1 MEVKLVKRG
10 KSSFQ
15 RREGKVSKHKTNKVK
30 FVYVALL
37 NTTGV
42 VGEGVLCVNETKPIF
57 VKTKRGD
64 DSISCGSRER
74 KVKSVSIPV

>member
-30 FVYVALL
+30 FVCVAPLTTTVLWERGFYVLMKQNQFL
-37 NTTGV
+37 WKQKEGTTPFLVAQGK
-42 VGEGVLCVNETKPIF
+42 EK
-57 VKTKRGD
+57 
-64 DSISCGSRER
+64 
-74 KVKSVSIPV
+74 

>member
-30 FVYVALL
+30 LVCVAPLATTVLWGRGFYVLMKQNQFL
-37 NTTGV
+37 
-42 VGEGVLCVNETKPIF
+42 
-57 VKTKRGD
+57 
-64 DSISCGSRER
+64 
-74 KVKSVSIPV
+74 

>member
-10 KSSFQ
+10 KSSVQ

-30 FVYVALL
+30 FVYLALL

-42 VGEGVLCVNETKPIF
+42 VGEGVYVLMKQNQF
-57 VKTKRGD
+57 L
-64 DSISCGSRER
+64 
-74 KVKSVSIPV
+74 